1 MPMTSFV
8 NGPLGIILN
17 IISVFAVHNPMTS
30 TREEYISDKEK
41 RLSQEA
47 INSPFCSSKPP
58 SRSGSVTESLNGS
71 SSGLSN

>member
-1 MPMTSFV
+1 M
-8 NGPLGIILN
+8 
-17 IISVFAVHNPMTS
+17 
-30 TREEYISDKEK
+30 SDKEK

-71 SSGLSN
+71 SSGLSNYYHSFFSAPLFMKQKISHGTWNFAS